1 MPATVAKAVRTAP
14 STMPKHVVADWATEH
29 ETAKAIASLARSPA
43 ANGSVG
49 GGSVPLS
56 APPAM
61 QPGSKQGGA
70 TLATSIGLG
79 IQSTIASPSLANH
92 VPPFALS
99 DATEATLKAVAD
111 ALERGQINSVYQQLI
126 QSRAFASQKLYLHVK
141 LGVPAAEPSYS
152 LRSVDSRRVYEE
164 LLQPLGIPVAI
175 PLQIVLGGLDAAHSL
190 TVVAALSLHADHE
203 TIAPRS
209 SAEPEL
215 RQPCALP
222 LSPNRTVPAIPPHA
236 EHVDPGKTSSPKS
249 SMQRTNSI
257 DVLAR
262 ISAEIHEEESAEQ
275 DDDQSKG
282 KGGTAGANYR
292 KLPPGVTPKQ
302 NQRLFVKHQ
311 YRDHSREAPLA
322 DELELDLNRST
333 SPTRG
338 IGSLQKHSSGT
349 SFPVKLH
356 ETLRQIEVDGL
367 DNVVGWLPHGR
378 SFKIFKQ
385 KEFVDIVLPKYF
397 VMTKVSGL
405 RYESEEWPIN
415 YTKWRLHI
423 GSHHL
428 LLSRRILEKLV
439 SPAAQPIRFHSFLRT
454 RAGPRIVLPRALP
467 PWNDILKPANEPTKR
482 SVTDSCC

>member
-1 MPATVAKAVRTAP
+1 MPAPPVAKSQTAATP
-14 STMPKHVVADWATEH
+14 RHGVVPDRATEH

-43 ANGSVG
+43 PPSAAVAANGSVG
-49 GGSVPLS
+49 GASVLRS
-56 APPAM
+56 AHPAM
-61 QPGSKQGGA
+61 QPLPAPSQTSA

-79 IQSTIASPSLANH
+79 IQSTTVSAASHSPY
-92 VPPFALS
+92 ALS
-99 DATEATLKAVAD
+99 DATEAALKAVAD
-111 ALERGQINSVYQQLI
+111 ALERGQINSVYQQLM
-126 QSRAFASQKLYLHVK
+126 QSGAFAAQKLYLHVK

-152 LRSVDSRRVYEE
+152 LRTVDSRRVYEE

-203 TIAPRS
+203 PCAPRAP
-209 SAEPEL
+209 AEPGP
-215 RQPCALP
+215 RQQWAPP
-222 LSPNRTVPAIPPHA
+222 MSTNRTLPPASQSHA
-236 EHVDPGKTSSPKS
+236 DPGKGSSSPKS

-275 DDDQSKG
+275 DDDDDDDDDPSKG

-311 YRDHSREAPLA
+311 YRDHSRAVPRA
-322 DELELDLNRST
+322 DERDVDLNRST
-333 SPTRG
+333 SPNRG
-338 IGSLQKHSSGT
+338 MGSLQKRSSGT

-356 ETLRQIEVDGL
+356 ETLRQIELDAL

-385 KEFVDIVLPKYF
+385 KEFVDVVLPKYF
-397 VMTKVSGL
+397 VMTKVRSA
-405 RYESEEWPIN
+405 
-415 YTKWRLHI
+415 
-423 GSHHL
+423 
-428 LLSRRILEKLV
+428 LLSLADVGTVAMNFAHTTLSLSAHFRKARFSGSSIYMV
-439 SPAAQPIRFHSFLRT
+439 SHASADSDRTKDRTTTNISSAA
-454 RAGPRIVLPRALP
+454 
-467 PWNDILKPANEPTKR
+467 
-482 SVTDSCC
+482 